1 MKIMKT
7 LGFASVV
14 LFLVVS
20 VMYIILFIPLN
31 NQKVLIDIKKIRNR
45 NNGLIS
51 KEGKIVSC
59 LAFPVHCFVHDPFY
73 PFQTHL
79 LGN

>member
-59 LAFPVHCFVHDPFY
+59 LAFPVHCFVHDLFY
-73 PFQTHL
+73 PFQTNL
-79 LGN
+79 C